1 MIFLD
6 SAATTPVRRE
16 VLEAMWPYLTGDFGN
31 PSSHHELGESA
42 KRALDAA
49 RKSVAA
55 VMGCRASDVVF
66 TSGGTESDN
75 LAIKGLALAEPR
87 GRHIVT
93 SAIEH
98 EAVLESV
105 DYLKRIHGF
114 DVSVV
119 PVDSAGFVDLQQVRE
134 ALRPDT
140 TLCTIMYA
148 NNEVGVVQPIAAI
161 AELCREHSVPMHT
174 DAVQAAGWLA
184 LDLVELGVDALSLSG
199 HKLGAPKGIGV
210 LIVKG
215 RRSLEPVL
223 HGGGQERGKR
233 SGTEN
238 VAGAV
243 GFAHALALAESDRV
257 ERAEHTARL
266 RDNFVADVMTRVPD
280 AIFTGPA
287 LLAGHALAADSGSG
301 ADADARADTDARA
314 VTDAAAE
321 TGAGTNPPTST
332 RPTSTRPTSTP
343 PISSR
348 LPNNASFCFPGT
360 SGESL
365 LLELGRAGIICSA
378 GSACAVGSDDVS
390 HVLTALGIEEE
401 SAQTAVRFSLSGDTT
416 AEQLATVAAEIETA
430 YRAVRSL
437 SG

>member
-16 VLEAMWPYLTGDFGN
+16 VLETMWPLLTGDFGN

-55 VMGCRASDVVF
+55 SLGCRASDVIF

-105 DYLKRIHGF
+105 DYLARIHGF
-114 DVSVV
+114 EITVL
-119 PVDSAGFVDLQQVRE
+119 PVNAEGLINRDQARD

-140 TLCTIMYA
+140 TLCTVMYA
-148 NNEVGVVQPIAAI
+148 NNEIGVVQPIAAL
-161 AELCREHSVPMHT
+161 AELCRARGVPLHT
-174 DAVQAAGWLA
+174 DAVQAAGWLP
-184 LDLVELGVDALSLSG
+184 LDVAGLGVDALSLSG

-210 LIVKG
+210 LMVKG

-243 GFAHALALAESDRV
+243 GFAHALELAETDRA
-257 ERAEHTARL
+257 ERARSVARM
-266 RDNFVADVMTRVPD
+266 RDDFVADVLARVPA

-287 LLAGHALAADSGSG
+287 LAGAHASAPS
-301 ADADARADTDARA
+301 DAQPVSDGDA
-314 VTDAAAE
+314 
-321 TGAGTNPPTST
+321 
-332 RPTSTRPTSTP
+332 STP
-343 PISSR
+343 TPALTPSR

-390 HVLTALGIEEE
+390 HVLTALGIDEAV
-401 SAQTAVRFSLSGDTT
+401 AQTAVRFSLSGDTT
-416 AEQLATVAAEIETA
+416 AEQLATVAAEIESA

>member
-16 VLEAMWPYLTGDFGN
+16 VLEAMWPLLTGDFGN

-42 KRALDAA
+42 KRALDGA
-49 RKSVAA
+49 RRSVAA
-55 VMGCRASDVVF
+55 VIGCRASDVVF

-75 LAIKGLALAEPR
+75 LAIKGLALAVPR

-105 DYLKRIHGF
+105 EYLRRFHDF
-114 DVSVV
+114 EVTVL
-119 PVDSAGFVDLQQVRE
+119 PVDSSGLVNLEQTRA
-134 ALRPDT
+134 ALRPNT

-161 AELCREHSVPMHT
+161 AELCREHTIPLHT
-174 DAVQAAGWLA
+174 DAVQAAGWLPLA
-184 LDLVELGVDALSLSG
+184 INELGVDALSLSG
-199 HKLGAPKGIGV
+199 HKLGAPKGVGV
-210 LIVKG
+210 LIVRG
-215 RRSLEPVL
+215 RRALEPVI

-243 GFAHALALAESDRV
+243 GFALALQLAESDRAA
-257 ERAEHTARL
+257 RAARIANV
-266 RDNFVADVMTRVPD
+266 RDAFVADVVSRVPEV
-280 AIFTGPA
+280 IFTGPA
-287 LLAGHALAADSGSG
+287 LVSGG
-301 ADADARADTDARA
+301 
-314 VTDAAAE
+314 VAE
-321 TGAGTNPPTST
+321 TAN
-332 RPTSTRPTSTP
+332 
-343 PISSR
+343 R

-365 LLELGRAGIICSA
+365 LLELGRAGIVCSA
-378 GSACAVGSDDVS
+378 GSACAVGSDDAS
-390 HVLTALGIEEE
+390 HVLMAMGIAPAVAE
-401 SAQTAVRFSLSGDTT
+401 TAVRFSLSSDTT
-416 AEQLATVAAEIETA
+416 AEQLATVAAEIESA
-430 YRAVRSL
+430 YTAVRSL
-437 SG
+437 SS

>member
-16 VLEAMWPYLTGDFGN
+16 VLEAMWPLLTGDFGN

-42 KRALDAA
+42 KRALDGA
-49 RKSVAA
+49 RTSVAA
-55 VMGCRASDVVF
+55 AIGCRASDVIF

-114 DVSVV
+114 EVTVL
-119 PVDSAGFVDLQQVRE
+119 PVNSEGVVDLEKARA

-161 AELCREHSVPMHT
+161 AELCREHAIPMHT
-174 DAVQAAGWLA
+174 DAVQAAGWLPLGLA
-184 LDLVELGVDALSLSG
+184 MLGVDALSLSG

-257 ERAEHTARL
+257 ERAERTARL
-266 RDNFVADVMTRVPD
+266 RDDFVVDVMTRVPD

-287 LLAGHALAADSGSG
+287 LDSDGGADTNVMRQTASG
-301 ADADARADTDARA
+301 ASASASASAP
-314 VTDAAAE
+314 E
-321 TGAGTNPPTST
+321 
-332 RPTSTRPTSTP
+332 
-343 PISSR
+343 R

-378 GSACAVGSDDVS
+378 GSACAVGSDESS
-390 HVLTALGIEEE
+390 HVLIALGLGEAI
-401 SAQTAVRFSLSGDTT
+401 AQTAVRFSLSGDTT

>member
-16 VLEAMWPYLTGDFGN
+16 VLEAMWPLLTGDFGN

-42 KRALDAA
+42 KRALDGA
-49 RKSVAA
+49 RRSVAA
-55 VMGCRASDVVF
+55 VIGCRASDVVF

-75 LAIKGLALAEPR
+75 LAIKGLALAVPR

-105 DYLKRIHGF
+105 EYLRRFHDF
-114 DVSVV
+114 EVTVL
-119 PVDSAGFVDLQQVRE
+119 PVDSSGLVNLEQTRA
-134 ALRPDT
+134 ALRPNT

-161 AELCREHSVPMHT
+161 AELCREHTIPLHT
-174 DAVQAAGWLA
+174 DAVQAAGWLPLA
-184 LDLVELGVDALSLSG
+184 INELGVDALSLSG
-199 HKLGAPKGIGV
+199 HKLGAPKGVGV
-210 LIVKG
+210 LIVRG
-215 RRSLEPVL
+215 RRALEPVI

-243 GFAHALALAESDRV
+243 GFALALQLAESDR
-257 ERAEHTARL
+257 TARAARIANV
-266 RDNFVADVMTRVPD
+266 RDAFVADVVSRVPEV
-280 AIFTGPA
+280 IFTGPA
-287 LLAGHALAADSGSG
+287 LVSGG
-301 ADADARADTDARA
+301 
-314 VTDAAAE
+314 VAE
-321 TGAGTNPPTST
+321 TAN
-332 RPTSTRPTSTP
+332 
-343 PISSR
+343 R

-365 LLELGRAGIICSA
+365 LLELGRAGIVCSA
-378 GSACAVGSDDVS
+378 GSACAVGSDDAS
-390 HVLTALGIEEE
+390 HVLMAMGIAPAVAE
-401 SAQTAVRFSLSGDTT
+401 TAVRFSLSSDTT
-416 AEQLATVAAEIETA
+416 AEQLATVAAEIESA
-430 YRAVRSL
+430 YTAVRSL
-437 SG
+437 SS

>member
-16 VLEAMWPYLTGDFGN
+16 VLEAMWPLLTGDFGN

-49 RKSVAA
+49 RTSVA
-55 VMGCRASDVVF
+55 VSLGCRASDVIF

-75 LAIKGLALAEPR
+75 LAIKGLALANPR

-105 DYLKRIHGF
+105 DYLVRIHGF
-114 DVSVV
+114 EVTVL
-119 PVDSAGFVDLQQVRE
+119 PVDAHGLIDLDEARD

-140 TLCTIMYA
+140 TLCTVMYA
-148 NNEVGVVQPIAAI
+148 NNEIGAVQPIAAL
-161 AELCREHSVPMHT
+161 AELCRSQGVPLHT
-174 DAVQAAGWLA
+174 DAVQAAGWLP
-184 LDLVELGVDALSLSG
+184 LDVAELGVDALSLSG

-210 LIVKG
+210 LMVKG
-215 RRSLEPVL
+215 RRSIEPVL

-243 GFAHALALAESDRV
+243 GFAHALVLAETGRA
-257 ERAEHTARL
+257 ERAHNIARL
-266 RDNFVADVMTRVPD
+266 RDDLVADVLARVPD
-280 AIFTGPA
+280 AIFTGPPVVAVNPGEVWGTAATVDSTIDNAVDRAA
-287 LLAGHALAADSGSG
+287 LGS
-301 ADADARADTDARA
+301 AIT
-314 VTDAAAE
+314 
-321 TGAGTNPPTST
+321 PT
-332 RPTSTRPTSTP
+332 
-343 PISSR
+343 R

-390 HVLTALGIEEE
+390 HVLTAIGIDDAV
-401 SAQTAVRFSLSGDTT
+401 AQTAVRFSLSPDTT
-416 AEQLATVAAEIETA
+416 ANQLATVAAEIDTA

>member
-55 VMGCRASDVVF
+55 VVGCRASDVVF

-114 DVSVV
+114 EVSVV
-119 PVDSAGFVDLQQVRE
+119 PVDSVGLVDLRHLRE
-134 ALRPDT
+134 ELRPLT

-148 NNEVGVVQPIAAI
+148 NNEVGIVQPIAAI
-161 AELCREHSVPMHT
+161 AELCREHAVPMHT
-174 DAVQAAGWLA
+174 DAVQAAGWLS
-184 LDLVELGVDALSLSG
+184 LDLAELGVDALSLSG

-243 GFAHALALAESDRV
+243 GFAHALALAESDRL
-257 ERAEHTARL
+257 ERAERVARL
-266 RDNFVADVMTRVPD
+266 RDDFVADVMARVPA
-280 AIFTGPA
+280 AIYTGPA
-287 LLAGHALAADSGSG
+287 LGVAAADDG
-301 ADADARADTDARA
+301 ADANAGSRT
-314 VTDAAAE
+314 TAAIE
-321 TGAGTNPPTST
+321 TVAHTSALT
-332 RPTSTRPTSTP
+332 LT
-343 PISSR
+343 R

-378 GSACAVGSDDVS
+378 GSACAVGSDDAS
-390 HVLTALGIEEE
+390 HVLTALGIDEAI
-401 SAQTAVRFSLSGDTT
+401 AQTAVRFSLNGDTT
-416 AEQLATVAAEIETA
+416 AEQLAMVATQIETA

>member
-16 VLEAMWPYLTGDFGN
+16 VLEAMWPLLTGDFGN

-42 KRALDAA
+42 KRALDGA
-49 RKSVAA
+49 RRSVAA
-55 VMGCRASDVVF
+55 SIGCRASDVIF

-87 GRHIVT
+87 GRHIVA

-105 DYLKRIHGF
+105 DYLRRIHGF
-114 DVSVV
+114 EVTAL
-119 PVDSAGFVDLQQVRE
+119 PVDSEGLVDRE
-134 ALRPDT
+134 EARAALRPDT

-161 AELCREHSVPMHT
+161 AELCREHAIPMHT
-174 DAVQAAGWLA
+174 DAVQAAGWLP
-184 LDLVELGVDALSLSG
+184 LDVAELGVDALSLSG

-210 LIVKG
+210 VIVKG

-243 GFAHALALAESDRV
+243 GFAHALALGESDRV
-257 ERAEHTARL
+257 ERVERIARL
-266 RDNFVADVMTRVPD
+266 RDDFVIDVITRVPD
-280 AIFTGPA
+280 AILTGPS
-287 LLAGHALAADSGSG
+287 LAGATLAPRPDSGTGTGTNATRQTESG
-301 ADADARADTDARA
+301 ASAPAPD
-314 VTDAAAE
+314 
-321 TGAGTNPPTST
+321 
-332 RPTSTRPTSTP
+332 
-343 PISSR
+343 R

-378 GSACAVGSDDVS
+378 GSACAVGSDEAS
-390 HVLTALGIEEE
+390 HVLIAMGIRGAI
-401 SAQTAVRFSLSGDTT
+401 AQTAVRFSLSGDTT
-416 AEQLATVAAEIETA
+416 AEHLATVAAEIETA

-437 SG
+437 AG

>member
-16 VLEAMWPYLTGDFGN
+16 VLEAMWPLLTGDFGN

-42 KRALDAA
+42 KRALDGA
-49 RKSVAA
+49 RKSVAS
-55 VMGCRASDVVF
+55 VIGCRASDVVF

-75 LAIKGLALAEPR
+75 LGIKGLALAAPR

-98 EAVLESV
+98 EAVLESIG
-105 DYLKRIHGF
+105 YLRRIHGF
-114 DVSVV
+114 EVTVL
-119 PVDSAGFVDLQQVRE
+119 PVDSAGLVDVQQARE

-148 NNEVGVVQPIAAI
+148 NNEVGVVQQIAEI
-161 AELCREHSVPMHT
+161 AELCHEYAVPMHT
-174 DAVQAAGWLA
+174 DAVQAAGWLPLNLA
-184 LDLVELGVDALSLSG
+184 ELGVDALSLSG

-257 ERAEHTARL
+257 DRAARTALL
-266 RDNFVADVMTRVPD
+266 RDDFVSDVVTRVPD
-280 AIFTGPA
+280 AILTGPA
-287 LLAGHALAADSGSG
+287 VATDVNADGDVS
-301 ADADARADTDARA
+301 ATA
-314 VTDAAAE
+314 
-321 TGAGTNPPTST
+321 PH
-332 RPTSTRPTSTP
+332 
-343 PISSR
+343 R

-360 SGESL
+360 GGEAL

-378 GSACAVGSDDVS
+378 GSACAVGSDEAS
-390 HVLTALGIEEE
+390 HVLTAMGIDAEV
-401 SAQTAVRFSLSGDTT
+401 AQTAVRFSLSGDTT
-416 AEQLATVAAEIETA
+416 AEQLATVAAEIESA

-437 SG
+437 SE

>member
-16 VLEAMWPYLTGDFGN
+16 VLEAMWPLLTGDFGN

-42 KRALDAA
+42 KRALDGA
-49 RKSVAA
+49 RRSVAA
-55 VMGCRASDVVF
+55 VIGCRASDVVF

-75 LAIKGLALAEPR
+75 LAIKGLALAVPR

-105 DYLKRIHGF
+105 EYLRRFHDF
-114 DVSVV
+114 EVTVL
-119 PVDSAGFVDLQQVRE
+119 PVDSSGLVNLEQTRA
-134 ALRPDT
+134 ALRPNT

-161 AELCREHSVPMHT
+161 AELCREHTIPLHT
-174 DAVQAAGWLA
+174 DAVQAAGWLPLA
-184 LDLVELGVDALSLSG
+184 INELGVDALSLSG
-199 HKLGAPKGIGV
+199 HKLGAPKGVGV
-210 LIVKG
+210 LIVRG
-215 RRSLEPVL
+215 RRALEPVI

-243 GFAHALALAESDRV
+243 GFALALQLAESDR
-257 ERAEHTARL
+257 TARAARIASV
-266 RDNFVADVMTRVPD
+266 RDAFVADVVSRVPEV
-280 AIFTGPA
+280 IFTGPA
-287 LLAGHALAADSGSG
+287 LVSGG
-301 ADADARADTDARA
+301 
-314 VTDAAAE
+314 VAE
-321 TGAGTNPPTST
+321 TAN
-332 RPTSTRPTSTP
+332 
-343 PISSR
+343 R

-365 LLELGRAGIICSA
+365 LLELGRAGIVCSA
-378 GSACAVGSDDVS
+378 GSACAVGSDDAS
-390 HVLTALGIEEE
+390 HVLIAMGIAPAVAE
-401 SAQTAVRFSLSGDTT
+401 TAVRFSLSSDTT
-416 AEQLATVAAEIETA
+416 AEQLATVAVEIESA
-430 YRAVRSL
+430 YTAVRSL
-437 SG
+437 SS

>member
-16 VLEAMWPYLTGDFGN
+16 VLEAMWPLLTGDFGN

-42 KRALDAA
+42 KRALDGA

-55 VMGCRASDVVF
+55 VIGCRASDVVF

-75 LAIKGLALAEPR
+75 LGIKGLALAAPR

-105 DYLKRIHGF
+105 GYLRRIHGF
-114 DVSVV
+114 EVTVL
-119 PVDSAGFVDLQQVRE
+119 PVDSAGLVDVRQARE

-148 NNEVGVVQPIAAI
+148 NNEVGVVQEIAAI
-161 AELCREHSVPMHT
+161 AELCREYSVPMHT
-174 DAVQAAGWLA
+174 DAVQAAGWLSLNLA
-184 LDLVELGVDALSLSG
+184 ELGVDALSLSG

-257 ERAEHTARL
+257 DRAARTALL
-266 RDNFVADVMTRVPD
+266 RDDFVADVLARVPD
-280 AIFTGPA
+280 AILTGP
-287 LLAGHALAADSGSG
+287 L
-301 ADADARADTDARA
+301 
-314 VTDAAAE
+314 VAAARPS
-321 TGAGTNPPTST
+321 AGTDPSAAH
-332 RPTSTRPTSTP
+332 
-343 PISSR
+343 R

-360 SGESL
+360 GGEAL

-378 GSACAVGSDDVS
+378 GSACAVGSDEAS
-390 HVLTALGIEEE
+390 HVLTAMGIDSEV
-401 SAQTAVRFSLSGDTT
+401 AQTAVRFSLSGDTT
-416 AEQLATVAAEIETA
+416 AEQLATVAAEIESA
-430 YRAVRSL
+430 YRTVRSL
-437 SG
+437 AE

>member
-16 VLEAMWPYLTGDFGN
+16 VLEAMWPLLTGDFGN

-49 RKSVAA
+49 RTSVAA
-55 VMGCRASDVVF
+55 SLGCRASDVIF

-105 DYLKRIHGF
+105 DYLARIHGF
-114 DVSVV
+114 EVTVL
-119 PVDSAGFVDLQQVRE
+119 PVDAHGLINLDEARD

-140 TLCTIMYA
+140 TLCTVMYA
-148 NNEVGVVQPIAAI
+148 NNEIGAVQPIAAL
-161 AELCREHSVPMHT
+161 AELCRTHGVPLHT
-174 DAVQAAGWLA
+174 DAVQAAGWLP
-184 LDLVELGVDALSLSG
+184 LDVAGLGVAALSLSG

-210 LIVKG
+210 LMVKG

-243 GFAHALALAESDRV
+243 GFAHALALAETDRA
-257 ERAEHTARL
+257 ERARGVARL
-266 RDNFVADVMTRVPD
+266 RDDFVADVLARVPA
-280 AIFTGPA
+280 AIFTGPV
-287 LLAGHALAADSGSG
+287 LAA
-301 ADADARADTDARA
+301 T
-314 VTDAAAE
+314 
-321 TGAGTNPPTST
+321 PT
-332 RPTSTRPTSTP
+332 
-343 PISSR
+343 R

-390 HVLTALGIEEE
+390 HVLTAIGIDEAI
-401 SAQTAVRFSLSGDTT
+401 AQTAVRFSLSGDTT
-416 AEQLATVAAEIETA
+416 AEQLTTVAAEIETA

-437 SG
+437 SQ

>member
-16 VLEAMWPYLTGDFGN
+16 VLEAMWPLLTGDFGN

-55 VMGCRASDVVF
+55 SIGCRASDVIF

-93 SAIEH
+93 SAVEH

-114 DVSVV
+114 EVTVL
-119 PVDSAGFVDLQQVRE
+119 PVDRHGRVDLAEVRE

-148 NNEVGVVQPIAAI
+148 NNEVGVVQPIPAI
-161 AELCREHSVPMHT
+161 AELCRAHGVPMHT
-174 DAVQAAGWLA
+174 DAVQAAGWLP
-184 LDLVELGVDALSLSG
+184 LDPAALGVVALSLSG

-210 LIVKG
+210 LIIKG
-215 RRSLEPVL
+215 SRSLEPVL

-238 VAGAV
+238 IAGAV

-257 ERAEHTARL
+257 ERAARIAQL
-266 RDNFVADVMTRVPD
+266 RNDFVADVLTRVPD

-287 LLAGHALAADSGSG
+287 LGAATVSD
-301 ADADARADTDARA
+301 DDETERRAP
-314 VTDAAAE
+314 E
-321 TGAGTNPPTST
+321 
-332 RPTSTRPTSTP
+332 
-343 PISSR
+343 R

-378 GSACAVGSDDVS
+378 GSACAVGSDDAS
-390 HVLTALGIEEE
+390 HVLTAMGIDEEI
-401 SAQTAVRFSLSGDTT
+401 AQTAVRFSLSGDTT
-416 AEQLATVAAEIETA
+416 GEQLAAVAAEIETA

>member
-16 VLEAMWPYLTGDFGN
+16 VLEAMWPLLTGDFGN

-49 RKSVAA
+49 RTSVAA
-55 VMGCRASDVVF
+55 SLGCRASDVVF

-105 DYLKRIHGF
+105 DYLARIHGF
-114 DVSVV
+114 EVTVL
-119 PVDSAGFVDLQQVRE
+119 PVDAHGLINLDEARD

-140 TLCTIMYA
+140 TLCTVMYA
-148 NNEVGVVQPIAAI
+148 NNEIGAVQPIAAL
-161 AELCREHSVPMHT
+161 AELCRAQGVPLHT
-174 DAVQAAGWLA
+174 DAVQAAGWLP
-184 LDLVELGVDALSLSG
+184 LDVAGLGVAALSLSG

-210 LIVKG
+210 LMVKG

-243 GFAHALALAESDRV
+243 GFAHALVLAETDRA
-257 ERAEHTARL
+257 ERAVRIAQL
-266 RDNFVADVMTRVPD
+266 RDDFVADVLARVPA

-287 LLAGHALAADSGSG
+287 LAA
-301 ADADARADTDARA
+301 T
-314 VTDAAAE
+314 
-321 TGAGTNPPTST
+321 PT
-332 RPTSTRPTSTP
+332 
-343 PISSR
+343 R

-390 HVLTALGIEEE
+390 HVLTAIGIDEAI
-401 SAQTAVRFSLSGDTT
+401 AQTAVRFSLSGDTT